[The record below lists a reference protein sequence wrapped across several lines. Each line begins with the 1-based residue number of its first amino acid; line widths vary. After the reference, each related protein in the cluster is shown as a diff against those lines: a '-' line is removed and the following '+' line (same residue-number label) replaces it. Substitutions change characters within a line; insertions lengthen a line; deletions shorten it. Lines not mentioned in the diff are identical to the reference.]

1 MRRHQVVF
9 DLSGEDEHVRGLSL
23 GSLIAMGRR
32 HEQVEGEAANYAY
45 YFVLTDGHLVECEA
59 RVYDKIVDYVD
70 RLESIPVE
78 EGSRREA
85 DSRYHRLEL
94 LQYATAPDS
103 EP

>member
-1 MRRHQVVF
+1 M
-9 DLSGEDEHVRGLSL
+9 
-23 GSLIAMGRR
+23 
-32 HEQVEGEAANYAY
+32 
-45 YFVLTDGHLVECEA
+45 ECEA

-94 LQYATAPDS
+94 LQYATAPVS
-103 EP
+103 LQPR